1 MPCTIVALDTPRHT
15 PELAH
20 HQHPTGMSPLLRL
33 RLDRAAIVQTLVA
46 LGAVAA
52 LAAAAVALVTG
63 RASLGPGIQFL
74 ALVGIGALARRYG
87 IGLPGHGFASYV
99 LGVAAYAV
107 LDRDWPLA
115 VIVST
120 LAIAVGDVGL
130 RRLPLRA
137 ALASTAHIATGTAVA
152 GLLYDSL
159 GGGTG
164 DTALTT
170 ANVGRLIVFLVVLP
184 LIVNGTFY
192 LELALRRTVVRA
204 HIGLTARWETL
215 VCSASVSL
223 AVGWLALAHAGLGP
237 GTATTIGALLAAA
250 TVASLAVLRR
260 AVRADE
266 LQLIQEL
273 SQAVTGGI
281 NLTRSFVRIQQLT
294 RRLVPW
300 EQMGFARYDSRTNHM
315 QVVSDTAATGE
326 RAGDL
331 DAAEGLIGK
340 AIRLGRPL
348 VTRVGRDDHLVGSR
362 DEIPGSAVL
371 VPLYHAGQ
379 LVGLWSVR
387 HSDEATYRESDG
399 DVLGLLAPQL
409 ALMLAVES
417 SVEPV
422 VGASERTTAYIKTL
436 TATMRQIQSSSQ
448 DVTAAAQ
455 RASQGALQATR
466 LVGAAANESSTL
478 KQNAAEVAAA
488 GEATRTAGA
497 QMEQTASK
505 VRLETQGALR
515 QLTGLGAT
523 AEESTSE
530 VRRLQEVAEQVERF
544 SETIGF
550 IANQTNLLALNA
562 TIEAARAGVH
572 GRGFAVVADEVHK
585 LAEQS
590 GREARNVGKSAQDTR
605 RALDRAVQL
614 LERMRADLS
623 DVVRGSSSWV
633 QDLDRI
639 AEAASG
645 TARAGKRVAE
655 VARAIAELS
664 GRITQSLQ
672 EAKEGAAASTRESEP
687 VAAAAGSQLKAI
699 DNLARGASEL
709 TALAG
714 HLAEAVRLVRGE
726 NGHP

>member
-1 MPCTIVALDTPRHT
+1 MACTIVALDTLRHT
-15 PELAH
+15 AELAR

-52 LAAAAVALVTG
+52 VAAAAVAFATG
-63 RASLGPGIQFL
+63 RAPLGPGVEIL
-74 ALVGIGALARRYG
+74 ALIGIGALVRRYG
-87 IGLPGHGFASYV
+87 IGLPGHGFASY
-99 LGVAAYAV
+99 LIGVAAYAV
-107 LDRDWPLA
+107 LDRGWQLAVVVAPLA
-115 VIVST
+115 MV
-120 LAIAVGDVGL
+120 VGDVVL
-130 RRLPLRA
+130 RRLSLRA
-137 ALASTAHIATGTAVA
+137 ALGGAAHVATGSAIA
-152 GLLYDSL
+152 GMLYAWM
-159 GGGTG
+159 GGATG
-164 DTALTT
+164 DGALTT
-170 ANVGRLIVFLVVLP
+170 ANLGRLVTFLVVLP
-184 LIVNGTFY
+184 LLVNGTFY
-192 LELALRRTVVRA
+192 LELGLRRTVIRA
-204 HIGLTARWETL
+204 HAGLTARWEAL
-215 VCSASVSL
+215 VCSAAAAL
-223 AVGWLALAHAGLGP
+223 AVGWFALTYSRLGP
-237 GTATTIGALLAAA
+237 GAATTLGALLAAT
-250 TVASLAVLRR
+250 TVISLYVLRR

-266 LQLIQEL
+266 LYLIQEL

-281 NLTRSFVRIQQLT
+281 SLTRSFSRIQHLT

-300 EQMGFARYDSRTNHM
+300 EHMGFARYDSRTNHM
-315 QVVSDTAATGE
+315 ETVSDTVAVEHPG
-326 RAGDL
+326 RRVDAGV
-331 DAAEGLIGK
+331 GLI
-340 AIRLGRPL
+340 AETLRLGRPL
-348 VTRVGRDDHLVGSR
+348 VARVERHDPMVASS
-362 DEIPGSAVL
+362 DEDPGSAVL
-371 VPLYHAGQ
+371 VPLYHAGA

-387 HSDEATYRESDG
+387 HSDPAMYRESDG
-399 DVLGLLAPQL
+399 EMLALLAPQL

-417 SVEPV
+417 SVQPV
-422 VGASERTTAYIKTL
+422 VGASEATTAYIKTL
-436 TATMRQIQSSSQ
+436 TKTMQQIQTSSQ
-448 DVTAAAQ
+448 EVTAAAQ
-455 RASQGALQATR
+455 RASHGAAQATR
-466 LVGAAANESSTL
+466 LVGAAASESATL

-505 VRLETQGALR
+505 VRLETQSAVR

-523 AEESTSE
+523 AEESASE

-614 LERMRADLS
+614 LERIRADLG
-623 DVVRGSSSWV
+623 DVVRGSSAWV

-664 GRITQSLQ
+664 GRITQSLEQ
-672 EAKEGAAASTRESEP
+672 AKEGAVASTRETEP
-687 VAAAAGSQLKAI
+687 VAAAAGHQLKAI

-709 TALAG
+709 TTLAG

-726 NGHP
+726 NGHQ

>member
-1 MPCTIVALDTPRHT
+1 
-15 PELAH
+15 
-20 HQHPTGMSPLLRL
+20 MSPLLRL
-33 RLDRAAIVQTLVA
+33 RQDRAAIVQTLVA

-52 LAAAAVALVTG
+52 IAAAAVALATG
-63 RASLGPGIQFL
+63 RASLGPGAEVL
-74 ALVGIGALARRYG
+74 ALVAVGALARRYG
-87 IGLPGHGFASYV
+87 IGLPGHGFATY
-99 LGVAAYAV
+99 LIGVAVYAV
-107 LDRDWPLA
+107 LDRGWPLA
-115 VIVST
+115 VVVAP
-120 LAIAVGDVGL
+120 LAMVVGDVVL

-137 ALASTAHIATGTAVA
+137 ALGGAAHMAAGCAVA
-152 GLLYDSL
+152 GVLYAWL
-159 GGGTG
+159 GGASEAG
-164 DTALTT
+164 ALST
-170 ANVGRLIVFLVVLP
+170 ANLGPLIAFLVVLP
-184 LIVNGTFY
+184 LLVNGTFY
-192 LELALRRTVVRA
+192 LELGLRRMVVHA
-204 HIGLTARWETL
+204 HTRLTARWEAL
-215 VCSASVSL
+215 VCSVSSAL
-223 AVGWLALAHAGLGP
+223 ALGWLALAHSRIGP
-237 GTATTIGALLAAA
+237 GAATTLGALLAAA
-250 TVASLAVLRR
+250 TATSWSVLRR

-281 NLTRSFVRIQQLT
+281 SPTRSFRRIQELT
-294 RRLVPW
+294 RGLVPW
-300 EQMGFARYDSRTNHM
+300 EQMGFARYDSRSNQM
-315 QVVSDTAATGE
+315 EVVADTA
-326 RAGDL
+326 L
-331 DAAEGLIGK
+331 AAERSGHRVDAGAGPIGN
-340 AIRLGRPL
+340 AVRLGRPL
-348 VTRVGRDDHLVGSR
+348 VARVGRHDQVVAST
-362 DEIPGSAVL
+362 DETPGSAVL

-387 HSDEATYRESDG
+387 HSDPAMYRESDG
-399 DVLGLLAPQL
+399 EVLALLAPQL

-436 TATMRQIQSSSQ
+436 TATIQQIQASSQ
-448 DVTAAAQ
+448 EVTAAAQ
-455 RASQGALQATR
+455 RASQGAALATR
-466 LVGAAANESSTL
+466 LVGAAASESATL

-505 VRLETQGALR
+505 VRVETQGAVR

-523 AEESTSE
+523 AEESANE
-530 VRRLQEVAEQVERF
+530 VRRLQEAAEQVERF
-544 SETIGF
+544 SETIGL

-614 LERMRADLS
+614 LERMRADLG
-623 DVVRGSSSWV
+623 DVVRGSSAWV

-645 TARAGKRVAE
+645 TARAGKHVAE

-664 GRITQSLQ
+664 GRIMQSLEQ
-672 EAKEGAAASTRESEP
+672 AKQGAVASTRETEP
-687 VAAAAGSQLKAI
+687 VAEAAGHQLEAI

-709 TALAG
+709 ATLAG
-714 HLAEAVRLVRGE
+714 LLADAVRRVRGE